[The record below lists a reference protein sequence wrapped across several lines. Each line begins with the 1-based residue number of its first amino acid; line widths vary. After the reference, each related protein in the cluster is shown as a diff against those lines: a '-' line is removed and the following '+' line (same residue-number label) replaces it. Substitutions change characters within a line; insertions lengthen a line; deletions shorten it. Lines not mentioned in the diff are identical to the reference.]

1 MALTSVFISLS
12 HCFLLRRDSC
22 WDHVRFSE
30 IHCQE
35 ASESLALTVVG
46 GVWLL
51 GPEVVVSLSSQDQ
64 RELMWR
70 DRLLEAR
77 RGGRD
82 STYRETEQVLSRA
95 HAVIYSLNRHLLSTC
110 CIPISV
116 RDTRPSEGLNLLV
129 SLTILLRVRELGKHL
144 CQNLKGHHS
153 PWHLQGPLNKYL
165 QCP

>member
-1 MALTSVFISLS
+1 MTLTSVFLSLS

-22 WDHVRFSE
+22 SDHVRFSE

-35 ASESLALTVVG
+35 ASKSLALTVVG

-64 RELMWR
+64 RELVWR
-70 DRLLEAR
+70 DRLLGAR

-82 STYRETEQVLSRA
+82 ATYQETERVLSRA

-110 CIPISV
+110 CIPSIV
-116 RDTRPSEGLNLLV
+116 RDTGPSEGLNLLV
-129 SLTILLRVRELGKHL
+129 SLTILLGVRELGKHL
-144 CQNLKGHHS
+144 CQNLKGHPS
-153 PWHLQGPLNKYL
+153 PWCLQGPLNKYL
-165 QCP
+165 